1 MDVYTQGHV
10 KRNKKTFYFVHP
22 KSTIFVPDTEKC
34 PSSWLIH
41 LRYGTKNPLKNK
53 EKRLD
58 YIGSVGNMAKHLIY
72 HRLYISS
79 FQKTFNVLL

>member
-1 MDVYTQGHV
+1 MDGYTQGHV

-22 KSTIFVPDTEKC
+22 KSAIFVPDTEKC

-58 YIGSVGNMAKHLIY
+58 YIGRNKERQLKKAKNLNIIFLI
-72 HRLYISS
+72 L
-79 FQKTFNVLL
+79 